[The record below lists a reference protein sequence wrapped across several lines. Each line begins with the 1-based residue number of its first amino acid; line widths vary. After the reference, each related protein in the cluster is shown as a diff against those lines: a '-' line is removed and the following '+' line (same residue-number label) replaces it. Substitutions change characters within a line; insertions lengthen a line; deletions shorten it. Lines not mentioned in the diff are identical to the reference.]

1 MRIFSSPNLLPD
13 LAESAGFVV
22 GRFAT
27 LISTVQFKLRR
38 EFRNCRFR
46 IYAKFA
52 LRMMAVEVIRIDR
65 GSTLPSVIQLS
76 RQPLQ

>member
-1 MRIFSSPNLLPD
+1 MRVFSSPNLLPD

-38 EFRNCRFR
+38 EFRNCRSR
-46 IYAKFA
+46 IYAKFS
-52 LRMMAVEVIRIDR
+52 LRMMAVEMFRIDR
-65 GSTLPSVIQLS
+65 CSTLPSVIQLS
-76 RQPLQ
+76 LQPLQ